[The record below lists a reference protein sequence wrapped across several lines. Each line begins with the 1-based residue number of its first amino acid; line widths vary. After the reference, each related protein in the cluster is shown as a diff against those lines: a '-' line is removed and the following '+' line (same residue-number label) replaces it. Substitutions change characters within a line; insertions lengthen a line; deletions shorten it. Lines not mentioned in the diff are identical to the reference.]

1 MRVNSLDFN
10 KEKQDLFS
18 NVGKEEKGG
27 RNDKVEEKS
36 GKHIYGGNINRNL
49 NISDKIEQKR
59 KFAQKQA
66 MKLISEAVAKE
77 RASTENIDSMKE
89 QHAQKVA
96 EMAEQNMKIV
106 EFESEKE
113 ELRNQYGVSKDSQ
126 EQKDLEL
133 LQKFQNYKN
142 GVGGE
147 SFTKED
153 ISRLKELENI
163 PRTEYQNRVLEI
175 NQAQGVA
182 KIKSREAESALEPLS
197 MSIFDS
203 EQEQLKSKDMLD
215 AKDSA
220 NDLLKAAEKEIFG
233 MLVQDAK
240 DNIDTKMEEEKK
252 KAEEAAEKK
261 EEREERL
268 EEQKEKTKQQEEL
281 ISGAMEGNKLKNQLN
296 AVKSVPNSIKDAQMN
311 IHKIITENSLIE
323 EDLKGIKID
332 FNF

>member
-1 MRVNSLDFN
+1 
-10 KEKQDLFS
+10 
-18 NVGKEEKGG
+18 
-27 RNDKVEEKS
+27 
-36 GKHIYGGNINRNL
+36 
-49 NISDKIEQKR
+49 
-59 KFAQKQA
+59 
-66 MKLISEAVAKE
+66 
-77 RASTENIDSMKE
+77 
-89 QHAQKVA
+89 
-96 EMAEQNMKIV
+96 
-106 EFESEKE
+106 
-113 ELRNQYGVSKDSQ
+113 
-126 EQKDLEL
+126 
-133 LQKFQNYKN
+133 
-142 GVGGE
+142 
-147 SFTKED
+147 
-153 ISRLKELENI
+153 
-163 PRTEYQNRVLEI
+163 
-175 NQAQGVA
+175 
-182 KIKSREAESALEPLS
+182 